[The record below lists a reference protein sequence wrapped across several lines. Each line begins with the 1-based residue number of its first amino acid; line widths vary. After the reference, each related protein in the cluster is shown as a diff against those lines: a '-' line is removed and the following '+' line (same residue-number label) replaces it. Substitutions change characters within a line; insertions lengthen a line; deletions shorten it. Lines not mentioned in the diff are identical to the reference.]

1 MNSRA
6 QQICKTLFIIK
17 VRPIWLTNCKSIGGF
32 SLLVPE
38 HKAWVALK
46 LQSNLILE
54 KMKMKNKSLKEYGFS
69 VIPSM
74 LVFYDNY
81 S

>member
-38 HKAWVALK
+38 QKACVALK
-46 LQSNLILE
+46 LQKQFISGKDEDE
-54 KMKMKNKSLKEYGFS
+54 KQVFKRIWFFSYSLNVS
-69 VIPSM
+69 
-74 LVFYDNY
+74 LLR
-81 S
+81 